1 MAAKQIPKIRWASR
15 AKDLKQ
21 GGQLQKETDQF
32 SRLHCVKKKKDKKK
46 KPIPYPT
53 KRRKPPTT
61 VAFGT
66 RRVEP
71 FQSLFNPTLIFSKGG
86 IRHPR

>member
-46 KPIPYPT
+46 KTDPLSHQEAQTPYN
-53 KRRKPPTT
+53 
-61 VAFGT
+61 GC
-66 RRVEP
+66 
-71 FQSLFNPTLIFSKGG
+71 IW
-86 IRHPR
+86 H